1 MPTGYTAAVVDGE
14 ITELEPFVLQLA
26 RGMGALIT
34 MRDEPWDAPIP
45 DVFEPSDYSA
55 KRLREAQDRHAEIL
69 AMTESECQK
78 AALVEYLQIKEDEKA
93 YFAKKV
99 TERERYKAMI
109 AKVEAW
115 EGAPEGIKEFA
126 LSQLRQG
133 MDFDCPANST
143 YYKVA
148 KNQTGAEWRAE
159 QLAKCQREIERSSD
173 AYAEEVDRATKQTA
187 WVQQLKASLAMIAE
201 RNKRDAQD

>member
-14 ITELEPFVLQLA
+14 ITELEPFVLKLA

-55 KRLREAQDRHAEIL
+55 KRLREAQERHAEIL

-78 AALVEYLQIKEDEKA
+78 AALAEYVQIKEDEKS
-93 YFAKKV
+93 YLAKK
-99 TERERYKAMI
+99 EIGRERYKAMM

-115 EGAPEGIKEFA
+115 EGAPDGIKEFG

-133 MDFDCPANST
+133 MDFDCPENPS
-143 YYKVA
+143 YYKTA
-148 KNQTGAEWRAE
+148 KKQTGAEWRAE
-159 QLAKCQREIERSSD
+159 QLKKCLRDIQYSASAHE
-173 AYAEEVDRATKQTA
+173 EEVARAKERTA
-187 WVQQLKASLAMIAE
+187 WVKQLKTSLAMIAE
-201 RNKRDAQD
+201 REKRDAKD